1 MARASASESA
11 LAMVWAATGSTSRGG
26 LKLEVFFSTSW
37 VKPLKT
43 LSTHTKAMVATA
55 TPTTETMLMML
66 MAL

>member
-1 MARASASESA
+1 MVLPLASDTFSWGSNAVKSP
-11 LAMVWAATGSTSRGG
+11 ATRS
-26 LKLEVFFSTSW
+26 L
-37 VKPLKT
+37 KPLKT